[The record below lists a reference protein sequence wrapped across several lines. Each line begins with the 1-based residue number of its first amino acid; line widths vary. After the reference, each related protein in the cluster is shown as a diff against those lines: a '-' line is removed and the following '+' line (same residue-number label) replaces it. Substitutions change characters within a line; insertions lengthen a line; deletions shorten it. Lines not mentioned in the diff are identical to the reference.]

1 MCALSPAR
9 SSERSTRWHIS
20 LERGLHLACYVLY
33 GALFLSYMARFLC
46 FMLHAHVVQ
55 VYSMYLSNERAKAL
69 LDQAAAQTSAGMN
82 RQNGHILVLICS
94 GVLLL
99 ASAIE
104 CGRTKAGEQICEPR
118 TAWAVSCAAVLPS
131 TVPPVYE
138 LTSVPR
144 SLGACK

>member
-1 MCALSPAR
+1 
-9 SSERSTRWHIS
+9 
-20 LERGLHLACYVLY
+20 
-33 GALFLSYMARFLC
+33 
-46 FMLHAHVVQ
+46 MLHAHVVQ

-131 TVPPVYE
+131 TILRARVRATLAWRMQIGSAFVCNLEGTAPALAGGCSAEIYRAMGGRTAV
-138 LTSVPR
+138 
-144 SLGACK
+144 

>member
-1 MCALSPAR
+1 
-9 SSERSTRWHIS
+9 
-20 LERGLHLACYVLY
+20 
-33 GALFLSYMARFLC
+33 
-46 FMLHAHVVQ
+46 MLHAHVVQ

-69 LDQAAAQTSAGMN
+69 LDQAATQTSAGMN

-131 TVPPVYE
+131 TILRARV
-138 LTSVPR
+138 L
-144 SLGACK
+144 